1 MTDLLGRYGV
11 LRLLSNKTRK
21 PVTSFPVDSD
31 VLTFGR
37 DTTCDVRMYFT
48 FVSPLH
54 AKLVFENGQVN
65 FKAFL
70 SVMGMQGIVVNGSVV
85 MPSSRSGE
93 PIILPLQ
100 DQAEFTIHNKT
111 FRFEYPS
118 DSPHPFRVET
128 PPRKSRKSLRM
139 SMINAARV
147 ISPDMKVSPL
157 SPSLE
162 VLQSPIKPYGD
173 VKSSAERDL
182 EVILA
187 EGDDVTVSKQG
198 NDLVIVES
206 IGDSDHDK
214 ETEDFKSSSMDF
226 IRPQREQ
233 SFAMETPRT
242 PTRPKTPTSTIST
255 LHKAVL
261 VRNSRLAMIDREDEE
276 EVFKAVSPERNS
288 PPEEEEVEELDE
300 LEQDSLEEEGNP
312 VEHTKNV
319 NDASY
324 PENEEDEPIDQS
336 LVGEGQ
342 DHEYHEAPLGCS
354 TSPRPSLLRASLG
367 AIGNVLAA
375 PFSITWDASES
386 EPAEQPQDVAHRDA
400 SGVVAPEEKQDETP
414 GSLLD
419 HSMETVEDE
428 EYPPVTESETEPP
441 NHLDESDPHSPS
453 PASQIGFPSPSRAPL
468 SPTKPRSQSLE
479 TGVSETTLLARRNRN
494 SAFGLPE
501 RWIRNA
507 APEPNERPE
516 ESNLP
521 DNTPIQPATF
531 STPVKVASFT
541 APFTAIPSS
550 TPLNS
555 QPSQT
560 PTLESLRKQAQKFE
574 IDNANRA
581 TRLSFGHTP
590 TLLRFQ
596 SPSKQYA
603 EARRL
608 LNIDGH
614 EYPEESEEAASST
627 SESASDTSESP
638 VIAALS
644 TMDASGLATPTRHHS
659 QPSSQLAPK
668 TPSFAGFRSLFAPVP
683 REAATPSYQGMRK
696 MFQIE
701 NPQAVPP
708 TPSFAGMND
717 IFTQVEVAEIEDIVQ
732 GIPFVFTLLK
742 CQ

>member
-54 AKLVFENGQVN
+54 AKLVFESGQ
-65 FKAFL
+65 AFL

-118 DSPHPFRVET
+118 DSAHPFRVET

-147 ISPDMKVSPL
+147 VSPDMKVSPL

-206 IGDSDHDK
+206 IGDPDHDK
-214 ETEDFKSSSMDF
+214 ETEDFRSSSMDF

-242 PTRPKTPTSTIST
+242 PTRPK
-255 LHKAVL
+255 K
-261 VRNSRLAMIDREDEE
+261 
-276 EVFKAVSPERNS
+276 
-288 PPEEEEVEELDE
+288 LDE

-312 VEHTKNV
+312 VEQTKNV

-354 TSPRPSLLRASLG
+354 TSARPSLLRASLG

-386 EPAEQPQDVAHRDA
+386 EPAEQPQVVAHRDA

-419 HSMETVEDE
+419 HSMENVEDE

-441 NHLDESDPHSPS
+441 NHLDESDLHSPS
-453 PASQIGFPSPSRAPL
+453 PASQIGFPSPSKAPL

-479 TGVSETTLLARRNRN
+479 TGISETTLLARRNRN

-521 DNTPIQPATF
+521 DNTPIQV
-531 STPVKVASFT
+531 SILMSFT
-541 APFTAIPSS
+541 LDF
-550 TPLNS
+550 
-555 QPSQT
+555 
-560 PTLESLRKQAQKFE
+560 
-574 IDNANRA
+574 
-581 TRLSFGHTP
+581 H
-590 TLLRFQ
+590 
-596 SPSKQYA
+596 
-603 EARRL
+603 
-608 LNIDGH
+608 
-614 EYPEESEEAASST
+614 
-627 SESASDTSESP
+627 
-638 VIAALS
+638 
-644 TMDASGLATPTRHHS
+644 
-659 QPSSQLAPK
+659 
-668 TPSFAGFRSLFAPVP
+668 
-683 REAATPSYQGMRK
+683 
-696 MFQIE
+696 
-701 NPQAVPP
+701 
-708 TPSFAGMND
+708 
-717 IFTQVEVAEIEDIVQ
+717 
-732 GIPFVFTLLK
+732 
-742 CQ
+742 